1 MVIYGDLIDQK
12 KSEYMITIY
21 IYDYICPLMHCN
33 HKWWRVE

>member
-21 IYDYICPLMHCN
+21 IWLYMSIDAL
-33 HKWWRVE
+33 